1 MLRSEIVKN
10 NTRKQG
16 YHLKNCVSAK
26 SDICNNKKIMLD
38 KKKTFENNYIHVL
51 GAKRKFV
58 NINSKKYQQEI

>member
-16 YHLKNCVSAK
+16 YQLKNCVTAK

-38 KKKTFENNYIHVL
+38 KKNPFKNYYVHVL
-51 GAKRKFV
+51 GTKRKLE